1 MKYEKPSIGIRPFY
15 SEEPIA
21 ADTLEDYLKA
31 NSIPTDASIA
41 SYDVTS
47 MSN

>member
-1 MKYEKPSIGIRPFY
+1 MKYERPVIAVRPFY

-21 ADTLEDYLKA
+21 TDTLEDYLKA

-41 SYDVTS
+41 SYDLTS
-47 MSN
+47 LSN